1 MTERLSAEQA
11 AIHAYCA
18 GIIDG
23 EGYVGCTRTKPR
35 GTSVSPRFTVRVGL
49 MMADREPV
57 ELVASL
63 VGAPVYERD
72 RRAKENHSLMYVMDI
87 TSERAVSLLKK
98 VFPYLICKKR
108 QAELACKLQELKS
121 LRGAGGGR
129 LADDDIAQYDALY
142 LAMRRRSVT
151 NNGIVAR
158 AL

>member
-1 MTERLSAEQA
+1 
-11 AIHAYCA
+11 
-18 GIIDG
+18 
-23 EGYVGCTRTKPR
+23 
-35 GTSVSPRFTVRVGL
+35 